1 MREHREDRRWATGGI
16 QKLCTGGYRKINME
30 WFMLKGR
37 LEKKE
42 NMIYGK
48 IVNNNRLFH
57 KKIRRDGTE
66 NAKKR

>member
-1 MREHREDRRWATGGI
+1 
-16 QKLCTGGYRKINME
+16 
-30 WFMLKGR
+30 MLKGR